1 MTGRRQRRGN
11 ADDNNRNPNGCTER
25 GRSETQRKII
35 KPEEIERRQEHIE
48 ELEYRL
54 VVLKEKIL
62 PFEYLI
68 PQKGISYK

>member
-11 ADDNNRNPNGCTER
+11 ADGNNRNPNGCTER
-25 GRSETQRKII
+25 GRSETRRKII
-35 KPEEIERRQEHIE
+35 KPEEIERRQEHTE